1 MKPSLLLIASLV
13 LPCSPFSCTAP
24 KSRRETK
31 LTDTSSQSNDPIAG
45 CSSASEAEHNPSRRK
60 VLNYGG
66 AALFTLLPEPAKAAS
81 RGSSVLMVNPKKL
94 SDDTTIKTGT
104 VDTSPT
110 VLSSERCLLQV
121 LPVKNIVFRTLE
133 DYVVSLSSLRST
145 NVDTDAKK
153 NAQKTLQNA
162 IEYLDKKRRSL
173 EPIFNEE
180 DSALFQIEKAER
192 GERLIESFRNE
203 LSVLLALSKVERID
217 VLLARQKRALLALSD
232 IGELLVGP
240 FPYDVPSEEKF
251 SFLPRLQGRCC
262 VTFTFKRE
270 RKILGN
276 VTILA
281 DGFAAPITAGNF
293 VDLSVRG
300 FYTGLPVK
308 TIKKKFGGSSNG
320 KSSFMP
326 LESLGIEPDK
336 EASDPASPSAVISL
350 PILGSYR
357 EGFYDPLTAVSRRI
371 PLEILRQDLSTG
383 LSRLSYARGFSEMSD
398 ASVDTDQNSKP
409 VLSFEIPGIVA
420 FNHGDRT
427 LGSSE
432 FFVLPNDAGP
442 EKRKLLNGQY
452 SAFGYIIGGYDICQ
466 SLKPGD
472 VIDTTIVGEFGQQNL
487 VKIRGTGFSDVVQ
500 RDGEAK

>member
-1 MKPSLLLIASLV
+1 MKLFLLLIACLV
-13 LPCSPFSCTAP
+13 LPCTPFSHSSPAL
-24 KSRRETK
+24 RRETK
-31 LTDTSSQSNDPIAG
+31 LTDSSSQPDDPIA
-45 CSSASEAEHNPSRRK
+45 SNSASQAERNPSRRK

-66 AALFTLLPEPAKAAS
+66 AALFSLVPEPAKAAKRS
-81 RGSSVLMVNPKKL
+81 SSVLMVNPKKL
-94 SDDTTIKTGT
+94 TDDTTIKTGT

-133 DYVVSLSSLRST
+133 DYVVSLSSLRSSS
-145 NVDTDAKK
+145 VDTDAKK

-217 VLLARQKRALLALSD
+217 VLLTRQKSALLALSD

-262 VTFTFKRE
+262 VTFTFKRN
-270 RKILGN
+270 RDILGN

-308 TIKKKFGGSSNG
+308 TVKKKFGGSSSG
-320 KSSFMP
+320 KPSFLP

-336 EASDPASPSAVISL
+336 EVNDPSSPSAVISL

-357 EGFYDPLTAVSRRI
+357 EGFYDPLTAKPRRI

-383 LSRLSYARGFSEMSD
+383 FSRLSYEGGFSGVSD
-398 ASVDTDQNSKP
+398 SSVDTDQDSKP

-432 FFVLPNDAGP
+432 FFVLPSDVGP
-442 EKRKLLNGQY
+442 EKRKLLNGEY
-452 SAFGYIIGGYDICQ
+452 SAFGYIIDGYDLCQ

-472 VIDTTIVGEFGQQNL
+472 FIETTKVGEFGQQNL
-487 VKIRGTGFSDVVQ
+487 VKIRGTSFSDVVQ
-500 RDGEAK
+500 RDEETK